1 MQRDTYRETA
11 LHVGAREGYCEIV
24 KLLLGASADVESTDD
39 DGRTPLSCAA
49 ANGHLAVVEFLVK
62 EARADVESKDSIYG
76 RTPLS
81 WAAANGHLEVVEFLV
96 DEGGA
101 DVESKDSIYGRTPLS
116 CAAMNGHLEVVE
128 FLVKEAGADVESKD
142 NNGNTALDL
151 ARRDGWGCR
160 DPEGRKAV
168 AAWLEGWESETRR
181 RPKR

>member
-81 WAAANGHLEVVEFLV
+81 WAADWGHLEVVKFLVNEADPKADVESKDLSQMTPLSHAAENGHLQVVEFLV
-96 DEGGA
+96 KEGGA
-101 DVESKDSIYGRTPLS
+101 DVESKDY
-116 CAAMNGHLEVVE
+116 
-128 FLVKEAGADVESKD
+128 ADQ
-142 NNGNTALDL
+142 TALDL
-151 ARRDGWGCR
+151 ARRGIR
-160 DPEGRKAV
+160 
-168 AAWLEGWESETRR
+168 EGWR
-181 RPKR
+181 